1 MRQLSIIFLFFSI
14 SSSFCQGNK
23 INLTEIEVKEK
34 AIPEIIIQGT
44 KYSYRDRDYLIK
56 RVLTLPFWSKDFVI
70 KMDLSYFYNNRE
82 DVFLLIE
89 GETEVKIDSKIL
101 LRNHKFRTL
110 RKIKKLIP
118 EIKEVS
124 INQTNLFIIEK
135 LSEIYMMPVKE
146 ILLKPRFQMKIKT
159 SREDL

>member
-1 MRQLSIIFLFFSI
+1 MRQLSMIFLFFSI

-89 GETEVKIDSKIL
+89 GETEVKIDI
-101 LRNHKFRTL
+101 
-110 RKIKKLIP
+110 
-118 EIKEVS
+118 
-124 INQTNLFIIEK
+124 IN
-135 LSEIYMMPVKE
+135 SEP
-146 ILLKPRFQMKIKT
+146 
-159 SREDL
+159 